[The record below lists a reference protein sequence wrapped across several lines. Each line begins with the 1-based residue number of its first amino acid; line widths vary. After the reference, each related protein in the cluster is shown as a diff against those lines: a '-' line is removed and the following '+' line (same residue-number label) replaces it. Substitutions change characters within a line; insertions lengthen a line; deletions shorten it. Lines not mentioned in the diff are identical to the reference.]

1 MRQDEIEKGLSA
13 LWAQHAA
20 LRRDVKTAFRR
31 LDEQTRLTDTVHQL
45 ALSIRDLA
53 NKQDSAQQDI
63 NRISRD
69 VEDLKG
75 RPGKR
80 WESLGLELIKYA
92 VLAAAGYFLAKLM

>member
-1 MRQDEIEKGLSA
+1 M
-13 LWAQHAA
+13 
-20 LRRDVKTAFRR
+20 KTAFRR

>member
-1 MRQDEIEKGLSA
+1 MRPDEMEQNISA
-13 LWAQHAA
+13 LQAQYAA

-53 NKQDSAQQDI
+53 NKQDSTQQDV

-80 WESLGLELIKYA
+80 WDALALELIKYA
-92 VLAAAGYFLAKLM
+92 VLAAAGYFLARLM